1 VVDGTLIEHGGRI
14 YLFGNKRSAGAN
26 ALYLWSAEGLHGDF
40 TLHPAS
46 PVLVSPIGGRMGGA
60 IIEAGDRLIRLGQD
74 GSRRYGGSLV
84 AFEITTLTPD
94 SYEERATSK
103 IGFADRHGPH
113 TLNLRGREIVF
124 DWYRER
130 FSPFGGIRRLK
141 ARLSVLET
149 PVVV

>member
-1 VVDGTLIEHGGRI
+1 
-14 YLFGNKRSAGAN
+14 
-26 ALYLWSAEGLHGDF
+26 
-40 TLHPAS
+40 
-46 PVLVSPIGGRMGGA
+46 MGGA
-60 IIEAGDRLIRLGQD
+60 IIEVGDRLIRLGQD